1 MTEKLPGDISVT
13 VIGLGAM
20 GMPMAKRLA
29 DRGHAVVAVD
39 PNPTAR
45 AKAEAFGMSS
55 RESMHDAPQS
65 DVVLVTVATGPQL
78 MSVVEAGS
86 ASRTVGD
93 ELWILCSTVG
103 QSAAQDAARML
114 GDKGA
119 KLVDAPMTG
128 GVPGAERGELTFFVA
143 GDSEEIDELT
153 TVLGVLG
160 TTRFVGGDVG
170 GGQAMKMVNQL
181 CCSVHLAVAAEA
193 VALAVKLGLN
203 PEIAVDVVTK
213 GAGASWFLNERGP
226 RMAQLDSVPDVSTR
240 LAILAK
246 DIGLVKESAVERG
259 AHIPLLEAAGQ
270 QYARAAELGLLE
282 SDDSQ
287 LVRSYL

>member
-1 MTEKLPGDISVT
+1 M
-13 VIGLGAM
+13 IGLGAM

-45 AKAEAFGMSS
+45 AKAETFGMSS
-55 RESMHDAPQS
+55 RETMHDAPPS

-86 ASRTVGD
+86 ASRTVGE

-103 QSAAQDAARML
+103 QSAAQDAARL
-114 GDKGA
+114 LNDKGA

-259 AHIPLLEAAGQ
+259 AHIPLLEAAEQ